1 MSDPVTFEVVAADE
15 AAEIYLID
23 GDFRLVDKGVG
34 RKTFIVPPGIYKI
47 KNRSGQTTAERL
59 IVVQAGLPTVELA
72 PVAISSA
79 MPLDHSARTH
89 EYHMSAAAAGTAGA
103 PALSHGSGS
112 NIVIVARQWTG
123 REPRSS
129 PNPPNPARGLTL
141 LEKTGT
147 LIADVAALATVSAP
161 ADPIAT
167 LNVELTPG
175 SYRLSLLRADGRRVE
190 QTLIASPGWQ
200 THVYL
205 LVEGIVE
212 DEAARVDLVNGA
224 ITLRR
229 PAEPFNA
236 DDASLRAE
244 EIARGILR
252 GSHKILSDAMRA
264 QFTSAAASPML
275 ALVGAHLLIREANDE
290 RERLQREPGATSTVV
305 DGNRGALR
313 IIVDNLRRA
322 VGGSHPDVEA
332 VATVA
337 GNPDT
342 GFVFDVP
349 PMMRRSWPLLLALSV
364 ERPAAIPAETI
375 TARAAE
381 RIWGEGT
388 WLQWLGVDEVDRT
401 ALWQAKARDLL
412 ASYAAAAQAE
422 AAQADAAVPENAA
435 TAIATSVA
443 ATAARSVAA
452 SVGTSVA
459 GSAATSAVASA
470 VASVAMPIATLFV
483 GAGRRLRTAQR
494 FFMTRSRTPFPS
506 LAQSQ
511 AAQPEQ
517 ATSSDLRGVRDSLTD
532 EHRAQLVRLVGVP
545 LSKIDA
551 WLNQVGP

>member
-23 GDFRLVDKGVG
+23 GDFRLVDKGIG
-34 RKTFIVPPGIYKI
+34 RKTFTVAPGIYKI

-89 EYHMSAAAAGTAGA
+89 EYHMSAAAGAAFA
-103 PALSHGSGS
+103 PALSHGAGS

-123 REPRSS
+123 REPRPS
-129 PNPPNPARGLTL
+129 PNPPNPARGLAL
-141 LEKTGT
+141 LEKSGT
-147 LIADVAALATVSAP
+147 LIADVAMQATVSGTG
-161 ADPIAT
+161 DPIAT
-167 LNVELTPG
+167 LNVELAPG

-200 THVYL
+200 TQVYL

-229 PAEPFNA
+229 PAQPFNA
-236 DDASLRAE
+236 DDATLRAE

-275 ALVGAHLLIREANDE
+275 ALVGAHLLIREADDE
-290 RERLQREPGATSTVV
+290 RERLQREPGTTSTVV
-305 DGNRGALR
+305 DENRAALR
-313 IIVDNLRRA
+313 TIVYNLRRA

-332 VATVA
+332 IATVA
-337 GNPDT
+337 GNSDT

-375 TARAAE
+375 TAQAAE
-381 RIWGEGT
+381 SIWGEGT
-388 WLQWLGVDEVDRT
+388 WLQWLGVDVVDRA
-401 ALWQAKARDLL
+401 ALWQTKARDLL
-412 ASYAAAAQAE
+412 ASYAAAARAE
-422 AAQADAAVPENAA
+422 AAEADAAVPDDSAA
-435 TAIATSVA
+435 EIATPVA
-443 ATAARSVAA
+443 ASAARSVTA
-452 SVGTSVA
+452 SV
-459 GSAATSAVASA
+459 ATSAVASVA
-470 VASVAMPIATLFV
+470 ASVAMPVAAALV

-494 FFMTRSRTPFPS
+494 FFMRRSRTPFPS

-511 AAQPEQ
+511 AARPEQ
-517 ATSSDLRGVRDSLTD
+517 ATSSDLRGMRDSLTD
-532 EHRAQLVRLVGVP
+532 EHRAQLVRQVGVP

>member
-34 RKTFIVPPGIYKI
+34 RKTFTVLPGIYKV

-59 IVVQAGLPTVELA
+59 VVVQAGMPPVRLD

-79 MPLDHSARTH
+79 MPLEHSARTH
-89 EYHMSAAAAGTAGA
+89 EYHMSAAAGADSA
-103 PALSHGSGS
+103 PALQHGAGS
-112 NIVIVARQWTG
+112 NIVIVARQWTS
-123 REPRSS
+123 RNPLPS
-129 PNPPNPARGLTL
+129 PNPLNPARGLAL
-141 LEKTGT
+141 LEKSGT
-147 LIADVAALATVSAP
+147 LIADVATLARVQAT

-167 LNVELTPG
+167 FNVELAPG

-190 QTLIASPGWQ
+190 QTLIASPNWQ
-200 THVYL
+200 TQVYL

-212 DEAARVDLVNGA
+212 NEAARVDLVNGA

-229 PAEPFNA
+229 PTDPFTA

-252 GSHKILSDAMRA
+252 GPHKILSDEMRA
-264 QFTSAAASPML
+264 QFTSADASPML

-290 RERLQREPGATSTVV
+290 RERLQREPDATSTVV
-305 DGNRGALR
+305 DGNRAALR
-313 IIVDNLRRA
+313 TIVDNLRG
-322 VGGSHPDVEA
+322 VLGDSHPDVEA

-337 GNPDT
+337 GNPAP

-349 PMMRRSWPLLLALSV
+349 PMTRRSWPLLLALSV

-388 WLQWLGVDEVDRT
+388 WLQWLGVDDVDRT

-412 ASYAAAAQAE
+412 ASYVAAAQAE

-435 TAIATSVA
+435 AEMATSITA
-443 ATAARSVAA
+443 AAARSVAT
-452 SVGTSVA
+452 SVGTSA
-459 GSAATSAVASA
+459 TGSLATSAVASV
-470 VASVAMPIATLFV
+470 VASVAMPVARVFV
-483 GAGRRLRTAQR
+483 GAREGLRTAQR
-494 FFMTRSRTPFPS
+494 YFRRRSRTPFPS
-506 LAQSQ
+506 LVQSQ
-511 AAQPEQ
+511 AARPES
-517 ATSSDLRGVRDSLTD
+517 ATSPDLRAVRDSMTD
-532 EHRAQLVRLVGVP
+532 EHRAQLVRQVGVP